1 MGDKGKGKRRVEGGR
16 GVGGGEVR
24 RDEWREGEVGGLRG
38 EGRGRSGRG
47 GGGGGMEKDIE
58 RVYVRYM

>member
-1 MGDKGKGKRRVEGGR
+1 M
-16 GVGGGEVR
+16 R
-24 RDEWREGEVGGLRG
+24 RDEWRGGEVGGLRG

-47 GGGGGMEKDIE
+47 GMEKDIE